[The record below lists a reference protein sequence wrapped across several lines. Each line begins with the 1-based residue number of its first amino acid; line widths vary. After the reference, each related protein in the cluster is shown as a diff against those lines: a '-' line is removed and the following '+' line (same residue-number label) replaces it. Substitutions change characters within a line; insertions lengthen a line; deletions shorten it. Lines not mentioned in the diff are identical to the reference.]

1 MKCPCQ
7 AQKVNNC
14 SLNKAEGSVD
24 RADDITIEAVT
35 YATTMVAMNVDT
47 LTF

>member
-7 AQKVNNC
+7 TQKLNNC
-14 SLNKAEGSVD
+14 SLNKAEGSDD
-24 RADDITIEAVT
+24 RASDITIEGVT
-35 YATTMVAMNVDT
+35 YATTTAAMNVDT